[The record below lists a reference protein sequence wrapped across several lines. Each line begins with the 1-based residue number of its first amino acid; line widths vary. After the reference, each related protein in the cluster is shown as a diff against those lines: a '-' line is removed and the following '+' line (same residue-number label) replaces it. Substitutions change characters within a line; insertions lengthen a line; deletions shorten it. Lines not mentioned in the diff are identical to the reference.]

1 MTQSRDVAGAPSRQF
16 RHPHEIADEELLALP
31 AHELIARI
39 RALEMRL
46 TVYDQPNSLAR
57 ALLTVPGR
65 PAIHPQARIGRP
77 PIIDLEDRQVAWA
90 IAAAEGG
97 TIDQWLHRNGVPLRP
112 IGRVQNSAYGRVR
125 TMVFVLA
132 EANGITAPS
141 ARLEQIA
148 RKFANQAKAGRVL
161 LRKRAAHAVR

>member
-1 MTQSRDVAGAPSRQF
+1 MRVKVTESKGGIRQ
-16 RHPHEIADEELLALP
+16 RYDADPLLNLP
-31 AHELIARI
+31 AHQLVARI
-39 RALEMRL
+39 RALEKRL
-46 TVYDQPNSLAR
+46 AAYDRSSSLAK

-65 PAIHPQARIGRP
+65 PAIRPQARIGRP
-77 PIIDLEDRQVAWA
+77 PVLDLEDRQIAWA

-97 TIDQWLHRNGVPLRP
+97 TIDRWLNQNGVALRP
-112 IGRVQNSAYGRVR
+112 IGRVRNSAYGRVR

>member
-1 MTQSRDVAGAPSRQF
+1 MVTEVECSIRESCDVDPLQDIPVR
-16 RHPHEIADEELLALP
+16 ELV
-31 AHELIARI
+31 ARI
-39 RALEMRL
+39 RVLERKL
-46 TVYDQPNSLAR
+46 AAYEKSSSLAK

-65 PAIHPQARIGRP
+65 PAIQPQARLGRP
-77 PIIDLEDRQVAWA
+77 PVSDLADRQIGWA

-112 IGRVQNSAYGRVR
+112 LGRVRNSAYSRVR

-132 EANGITAPS
+132 ETTGISAPA